1 MKAGTTTQ
9 FASAARLLAS
19 EAHRYGLTAPGFR
32 SPPRIIGFDRTLRR
46 RQTGGMVAVAL
57 RGRPFVAVLSDMI
70 EGVVVINRL
79 QTPEA
84 DRVRTAL
91 WTMLITHGHLNSEPH
106 LVTQVET
113 IEHQGLQ
120 TRVA

>member
-9 FASAARLLAS
+9 FAAAARLLAT
-19 EAHRYGLTAPGFR
+19 EAHRFGLIAPGFR
-32 SPPRIIGFDRTLRR
+32 SPPRIIGFDRTVRR

-91 WTMLITHGHLNSEPH
+91 WTKLSINGSLYGEPQLSTH
-106 LVTQVET
+106 VDV
-113 IEHQGLQ
+113 IEHQGLE

>member
-9 FASAARLLAS
+9 FAAAARLLAS
-19 EAHRYGLTAPGFR
+19 EAQRYGLDAPGFR
-32 SPPRIIGFDRTLRR
+32 SPPRMIGFDRTIRR
-46 RQTGGMVAVAL
+46 RQVGGVVAVGL

-70 EGVVVINRL
+70 EGVIVVNQL
-79 QTPEA
+79 QTPES

-91 WTMLITHGHLNSEPH
+91 WAMLSIHGHLDGESH
-106 LVTQVET
+106 DDSRVDT
-113 IEHQGLQ
+113 IKHQGLE

>member
-9 FASAARLLAS
+9 FAAAARLLVS
-19 EAHRYGLTAPGFR
+19 EAQRYGLNAPGFR
-32 SPPRIIGFDRTLRR
+32 SPPRIVGFDRTVRR
-46 RQTGGMVAVAL
+46 REAGGVVAVAL

-70 EGVVVINRL
+70 EGVIVVNHLR
-79 QTPEA
+79 TPES

-91 WTMLITHGHLNSEPH
+91 WAMLSNRGHLDGESH
-106 LVTQVET
+106 LDP
-113 IEHQGLQ
+113 IEHQELE

>member
-9 FASAARLLAS
+9 FASAARLLAT
-19 EAHRYGLTAPGFR
+19 EAHRVGLIAPSFR
-32 SPPRIIGFDRTLRR
+32 SPPRVIGFDRTVRR
-46 RQTGGMVAVAL
+46 RQTGGLVAVAL

-79 QTPEA
+79 KTPQA
-84 DRVRTAL
+84 DRLRTAL
-91 WTMLITHGHLNSEPH
+91 WTMLTTHGQLDNEPH
-106 LVTQVET
+106 LVTQVDT
-113 IEHQGLQ
+113 IEHLGLQ

>member
-1 MKAGTTTQ
+1 MKVGTTTQ
-9 FASAARLLAS
+9 FAAAARLLAS
-19 EAHRYGLTAPGFR
+19 ETQRYRLEAPGFR
-32 SPPRIIGFDRTLRR
+32 SPPRIIGFDRTIRR
-46 RQTGGMVAVAL
+46 RQAGGVVAVAL

-70 EGVVVINRL
+70 EGVVVVNRL

-91 WTMLITHGHLNSEPH
+91 WAMLSIHGHLNDETH
-106 LVTQVET
+106 CDTQAST
-113 IEHQGLQ
+113 IEHLGHE

>member
-1 MKAGTTTQ
+1 MRAGTTTQ

-32 SPPRIIGFDRTLRR
+32 SPPRIIGFDRTVRW
-46 RQTGGMVAVAL
+46 RQTGGLVAVAL

-70 EGVVVINRL
+70 EGVIVINRL
-79 QTPEA
+79 KTPEA
-84 DRVRTAL
+84 DRVRSAL
-91 WTMLITHGHLNSEPH
+91 WTMLITHGQLDNDPH
-106 LVTQVET
+106 LVALADT
-113 IEHQGLQ
+113 IEHLGPQ

>member
-9 FASAARLLAS
+9 FAAAARLLAS
-19 EAHRYGLTAPGFR
+19 EAQRFGLDAPGFR
-32 SPPRIIGFDRTLRR
+32 SPPRIVGFDRTVRR
-46 RQTGGMVAVAL
+46 RQTGGVVAIAL

-70 EGVVVINRL
+70 EGVIVINRL

-91 WTMLITHGHLNSEPH
+91 WAMLSMNGHVYAESSYDTQVGPIEH
-106 LVTQVET
+106 LVHE
-113 IEHQGLQ
+113 

>member
-9 FASAARLLAS
+9 FAAAARLLAS
-19 EAHRYGLTAPGFR
+19 EANRFGLEVPSFR
-32 SPPRIIGFDRTLRR
+32 SPPRIIGFDRTVRR
-46 RQTGGMVAVAL
+46 RQTGGLVAVAL
-57 RGRPFVAVLSDMI
+57 RGRPFVAVLADMI

-79 QTPEA
+79 KTPEA

-91 WTMLITHGHLNSEPH
+91 WTMLISHGHLNNDSHP
-106 LVTQVET
+106 VTHADT

>member
-9 FASAARLLAS
+9 FAGAARLLAS
-19 EAHRYGLTAPGFR
+19 EAQRYGLNAPGFR
-32 SPPRIIGFDRTLRR
+32 SPPRIVGFDRTVRR
-46 RQTGGMVAVAL
+46 RQAGGVVAVAL

-70 EGVVVINRL
+70 EGVIVVNRL
-79 QTPEA
+79 QTPES

-91 WTMLITHGHLNSEPH
+91 WAMLSIHGHLDGETHPDTH
-106 LVTQVET
+106 LDT
-113 IEHQGLQ
+113 IGHLDHQ

>member
-9 FASAARLLAS
+9 FAAAARLLAS
-19 EAHRYGLTAPGFR
+19 EAQRYGLNAPGFR
-32 SPPRIIGFDRTLRR
+32 SPPRIVGFDRTIRR
-46 RQTGGMVAVAL
+46 RDAGGVVAVAL

-70 EGVVVINRL
+70 EGVIVVNQL
-79 QTPEA
+79 HTPES

-91 WTMLITHGHLNSEPH
+91 WAMLSTNGHLDNETPRT
-106 LVTQVET
+106 TQIHT
-113 IEHQGLQ
+113 IEHQDLE

>member
-9 FASAARLLAS
+9 FAAAARLLAS
-19 EAHRYGLTAPGFR
+19 ETQRYGLDAPSFR
-32 SPPRIIGFDRTLRR
+32 SPPRIIGFDRTIRR
-46 RQTGGMVAVAL
+46 RHAGGVVAVAL

-70 EGVVVINRL
+70 EGVIVVNRL
-79 QTPEA
+79 QTPES

-91 WTMLITHGHLNSEPH
+91 WAMLSIHGHLDGETH
-106 LVTQVET
+106 RDTQVGT
-113 IEHQGLQ
+113 IKHQGLQ